1 MSNLSFPTVSIVINT
16 FNRVSDLRR
25 LLESLQ
31 FLRYSGEFEVIV
43 VNGPST
49 DDTAALL
56 KGWGDK
62 IKVESCPIANLS
74 VSRNIGICAA
84 NGEIV
89 AFLDDDSIPES
100 NWLNELVPPY
110 IDPQVGAVGGRV
122 FDHTGFDF
130 QHRFAIADRLSYA
143 NLTVKSELVGLS
155 FPQTLNFP
163 TILGANSSFRRAA
176 LLEIGGFDEE
186 FEYFLDETDVCL
198 RLVDRGYMV
207 RQVESAFVHH
217 KYSPSH
223 IRGANKINVHRYPVI
238 KNRVYFMLKHALN
251 VYGEKRIKDEVK
263 KLKVSQRLEV
273 NYAIRNKQLPKSARS
288 EIKGQ
293 ITLALRDAFLRAD
306 RAWHSSKYI
315 TPAKIASYQQVF
327 KRFKPVVGS
336 KSLRIVLASV
346 DYPDER
352 PGGIATFTRDLAKS
366 LAKLGHHVHV
376 VTSTSG
382 VSRVDFE
389 EGVWLHRIEILDRHH
404 NMPDAIGLP
413 AYAWNWSASL
423 KVEVENIHSRMHV
436 DVVEAPLWDSEAIA
450 FTADSDFPLVTS
462 LHTPLRSWVKF
473 HREQLENKEWVQ
485 KNFNPLV
492 NSELIVLNKSA
503 GIRANSKA
511 IVQEIENLYGVEL
524 PTSRVN
530 VIPHGLSPHE
540 QTPSLEAKNEADEAF
555 VSSKILFVGRLEPR
569 KGIRFFIESA
579 LSLLSEN
586 HDLVFSIVGRD
597 VPCQDN
603 EFLGYEKYFRKE
615 FRSFPHWDQITFH
628 GQVSEIELHRQYNDC
643 DVFVVPSLF
652 ESFGLVAI
660 EAMRHGK
667 PVVGSACGGLLEI
680 ITEDLNGVFCEPGST
695 TSLAA
700 AIKRVIYDP
709 LLLKKLS
716 SGAFESF
723 QLNFR
728 SEIMARSSELLYR
741 QVLTNRIKG

>member
-1 MSNLSFPTVSIVINT
+1 MSEVSFPTVSIVINT

-31 FLRYSGEFEVIV
+31 FLRYPGEFEVIV

-56 KGWGDK
+56 TSWGDK

-100 NWLNELVPPY
+100 NWLIELVPPY
-110 IDPQVGAVGGRV
+110 TDPQVGAVGGRV

-155 FPQTLNFP
+155 FPQTLSFP

-198 RLVDRGYMV
+198 RLVDSGYMV

-223 IRGANKINVHRYPVI
+223 IRGTNKINVHRYPLI

-251 VYGEKRIKDEVK
+251 VYGEKRIKDEVE

-273 NYAIRNKQLPKSARS
+273 NYAIKNKQLPKSARS
-288 EIKGQ
+288 EIEDQ
-293 ITLALRDAFLRAD
+293 IKVALRDAFLRAD
-306 RAWHSSKYI
+306 RAWDTSKYI
-315 TPAKIASYQQVF
+315 TPAKIASYQSVF
-327 KRFKPVVGS
+327 RRFEPIVSS

-366 LAKLGHHVHV
+366 LANLGHHVHV

-382 VSRVDFE
+382 VSRIDFE
-389 EGVWLHRIEILDRHH
+389 EGVWLHRIEILNQHQT
-404 NMPDAIGLP
+404 MPVALGLP

-423 KVEVENIHSRMHV
+423 KVEVENIHSRMSV
-436 DVVEAPLWDSEAIA
+436 DIVEAPLWDSEAIA

-473 HREQLENKEWVQ
+473 HGEQLENKEWVQ

-492 NSELIVLNKSA
+492 NSELIVLNSSA

-524 PTSRVN
+524 PRNKVN
-530 VIPHGLSPHE
+530 VIPHGLSSHAKA
-540 QTPSLEAKNEADEAF
+540 PSLVTKDVAL
-555 VSSKILFVGRLEPR
+555 VPSKILFVGRLEPR
-569 KGIRFFIESA
+569 KGIRFLIESA
-579 LSLLSEN
+579 LSLLSKN
-586 HDLVFSIVGRD
+586 HDLVFSVVGRD
-597 VPCQDN
+597 VPCLDN
-603 EFLGYEKYFRKE
+603 EFLGYEKYFKKE

-628 GQVSEIELHRQYNDC
+628 GQVTEMELDQHYRDC
-643 DVFVVPSLF
+643 DIFVVPSLF

-667 PVVGSACGGLLEI
+667 AVVGSACGGLLEI
-680 ITEDLNGVFCEPGST
+680 ITEDVNGVFCEPGSS

-700 AIKRVIYDP
+700 AIERVIYDRP
-709 LLLKKLS
+709 LLKKLS

-723 QLNFR
+723 NLNFR
-728 SEIMARSSELLYR
+728 SELMARSSELLYR
-741 QVLTNRIKG
+741 EVLANHIKG